1 MKNLF
6 LFCCV
11 VISISGFAQNLVPDP
26 GFEITSE
33 DCEPYPGLVH
43 WFSPSLGTPDLYSY
57 SESDCGFVLDQ
68 DQSQQFQY
76 PQTAE
81 GDRFIGMYCCEYEGA
96 TIQTREYFSTELTE
110 SLIANQVYT
119 VSLSVHRAKMFNF
132 AIDKIGLLFTIEPP
146 YYETIE
152 VIPQTP
158 QLETN
163 TLLDNSISEWI
174 ELEWEYT
181 AQGGESFI
189 TLGCFRGYEELEVI
203 NTNSSWKDFL
213 NAYYL
218 VDKVSILP
226 STNSQIEYAY
236 DLELVQIYAN
246 QAVISIP
253 EMARVELFSIGGN
266 VVSSWEKPATPLTT
280 DLSNLIPGVYVLR
293 IISVIG
299 KTYSKK
305 IIIT

>member
-43 WFSPSLGTPDLYSY
+43 WFNPSLGTPDLYSY
-57 SESDCGFVLDQ
+57 SESDCGFVLDE

-76 PQTAE
+76 PE
-81 GDRFIGMYCCEYEGA
+81 PVDGNRFVGMFCCYGEESNF
-96 TIQTREYFSTELTE
+96 QTREYFSTMLTE
-110 SLIANQVYT
+110 APVANQIYT
-119 VSLSVHRAKMFNF
+119 VSLSVHRTHIYNL
-132 AIDKIGLLFTIEPP
+132 AIDKFGVLFTNEVP
-146 YYETIE
+146 YYDTFEA
-152 VIPQTP
+152 IPQLP
-158 QLETN
+158 QLETSS
-163 TLLDNSISEWI
+163 LLDNTTSEWI
-174 ELEWEYT
+174 ELEWEYI
-181 AQGGESFI
+181 AQGGEQFI
-189 TLGCFRGYEELEVI
+189 TLGCFRGYEELEVV
-203 NTNSSWKDFL
+203 NTNSSWKNFL
-213 NAYYL
+213 NGYYL
-218 VDKVSILP
+218 VDKVSVLP
-226 STNSQIEYAY
+226 STNNQTEYAY
-236 DLELVQIYAN
+236 DFELVQFSSN
-246 QAVISIP
+246 QAIISIP

-266 VVSSWEKPATPLTT
+266 VVSSWENPTTPLTT